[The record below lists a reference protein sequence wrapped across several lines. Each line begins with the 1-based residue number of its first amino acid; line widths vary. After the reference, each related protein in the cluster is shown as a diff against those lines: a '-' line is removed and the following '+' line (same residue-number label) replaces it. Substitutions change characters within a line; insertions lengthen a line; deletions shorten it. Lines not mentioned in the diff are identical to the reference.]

1 VAKTD
6 EKVMRMVEQEL
17 AKNPEAS
24 VDDLFDKAKGLNSGI
39 ARMTRRQF
47 HARYPLQV
55 KRRAGAGKR
64 KRKAAK
70 ARKGGKKAA
79 AAKGVKTR
87 GPGRARAAQG
97 DGRDAVRQVLLRL
110 AQEAASADTPSALVK
125 LIVGVDRYV
134 DDVMKVTGR

>member
-1 VAKTD
+1 MAKTD
-6 EKVMRMVEQEL
+6 EKVMLMVEQEL

-24 VDDLFDKAKGLNSGI
+24 VDELFDKAKRLNSGI

-55 KRRAGAGKR
+55 KRRQGAGKR
-64 KRKAAK
+64 G
-70 ARKGGKKAA
+70 RKGTKGKKAA

-110 AQEAASADTPSALVK
+110 AEQAASADTPSALVK